1 MVLDRAKAKG
11 IDEFLPHGIRC
22 LTVSVLSIIITAPM
36 GAILMSSLGPKWL
49 TKSDDLD
56 EDDQGALEDLLTEVE
71 GGDGDSAA
79 LVPDREDTAAAC
91 VGVEVSQSDLDENAE
106 LALAIAMSL
115 GEA

>member
-49 TKSDDLD
+49 TKTDDLD
-56 EDDQGALEDLLTEVE
+56 ED
-71 GGDGDSAA
+71 
-79 LVPDREDTAAAC
+79 
-91 VGVEVSQSDLDENAE
+91 SDNHR
-106 LALAIAMSL
+106 
-115 GEA
+115 

>member
-49 TKSDDLD
+49 SKSDDLD
-56 EDDQGALEDLLTEVE
+56 ED
-71 GGDGDSAA
+71 S
-79 LVPDREDTAAAC
+79 
-91 VGVEVSQSDLDENAE
+91 
-106 LALAIAMSL
+106 
-115 GEA
+115 